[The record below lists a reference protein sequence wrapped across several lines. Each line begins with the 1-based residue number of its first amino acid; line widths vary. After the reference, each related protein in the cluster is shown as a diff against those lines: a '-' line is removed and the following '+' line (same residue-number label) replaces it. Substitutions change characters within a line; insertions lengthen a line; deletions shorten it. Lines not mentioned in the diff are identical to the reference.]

1 MKKENWFDLL
11 KGLVTALVNIGFA
24 FIIGVIFQDFYVED
38 LHLIWQILFWCM
50 LIAVSYTLVWSVC
63 LIIYCFKK
71 TNKYNYR
78 YWNTLVIFSSVLI
91 SIIIRALLT
100 SELDFQYLKV
110 FGSISACITFLSLL
124 IENANKKKKR

>member
-11 KGLVTALVNIGFA
+11 KGLITALVNIGFA

-63 LIIYCFKK
+63 LIIYFFKK